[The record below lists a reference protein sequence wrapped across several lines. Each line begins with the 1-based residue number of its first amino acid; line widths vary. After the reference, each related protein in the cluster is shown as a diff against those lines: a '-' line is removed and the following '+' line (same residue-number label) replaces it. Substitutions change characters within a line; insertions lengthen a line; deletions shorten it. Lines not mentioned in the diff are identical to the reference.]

1 MLIINNYGSM
11 RNTNKTVIHILKLMA
26 GQYLFLFHI
35 SWLLFKSFTDLQKVV
50 EMKENYVLAKTPKC

>member
-1 MLIINNYGSM
+1 MT
-11 RNTNKTVIHILKLMA
+11 NTNKTVIHILKLRA